1 MSGGIWRTLNWAV
14 VGLLIFMSI
23 AMLFSSVPAAMV
35 LFISAIVISPQIS
48 GKIELMSKQ
57 PTGFLLKTAIVI
69 LGMAIAG
76 GLAGDNQSKNNL
88 AKADQF
94 MEQAIVSLNSG
105 DVEGAMNQINQAKS
119 FYTDEQD
126 GKALELESK
135 ITQSQSSDYA
145 FEQLIAMTDT
155 EYAALTGGNFDKQ
168 YFDVE
173 YLNDQFL
180 SLLKQEGP
188 KRAQY
193 LAEKAKQEEQ
203 RLAEEKRL
211 AAERQKQEEEQR
223 LVAEKQARTNM
234 IESQFSAWDGAHNNL
249 TKYIKA
255 NMNDPSSYKHVKTVY
270 WDMKDHLV
278 VLTTFRG
285 TNAFGG
291 VVTNSVKAKV
301 SLDGQ
306 VLEIM
311 E

>member
-1 MSGGIWRTLNWAV
+1 MSAIWRTINLAV
-14 VGLLIFMSI
+14 VGLLIVMAI
-23 AMLFSSVPAAMV
+23 AMFFSSVPAGLV
-35 LFISAIVISPQIS
+35 LLLSAILISPEVS
-48 GKIELMSKQ
+48 EKLKFMSKQ
-57 PTGFLLKTAIVI
+57 PRGVILKAAIVI
-69 LGMAIAG
+69 FGMALAG
-76 GLAGDNQSKNNL
+76 GLVGDDQSKDNL

-105 DVEGAMNQINQAKS
+105 DVEGAKNQINQAKS
-119 FYTDEQD
+119 LYTDEQD

-135 ITQSQSSDYA
+135 ITQSQSTDYA
-145 FEQLIAMTDT
+145 FEQLIAMTDA
-155 EYAALTGGNFDKQ
+155 EYASLTGGNFDKQ
-168 YFDVE
+168 YFDVK

-255 NMNDPSSYKHVKTVY
+255 NMNDPSSYKHVETVY
-270 WDMKDHLV
+270 WDMKDYLV
-278 VLTTFRG
+278 VRTTFRG

-311 E
+311 Q